1 VVVVCDVEQTQPE
14 QRPPLK
20 IEGTLRFVTRRGQDG
35 FRLIRHQVG
44 LQCDS
49 TDGRD
54 DLNRLPVFG
63 AEARAQ
69 DFVPFHDPVERIH
82 QEPAIHPP
90 LHPHGDGRVV
100 GGALRFQLRKK
111 PEPPLPET
119 HRKQVLRRLRS
130 EDIGRPVLR
139 LVVRHQHG

>member
-1 VVVVCDVEQTQPE
+1 
-14 QRPPLK
+14 
-20 IEGTLRFVTRRGQDG
+20 LRFVTRGGQDG

-44 LQCDS
+44 LQCHS
-49 TDGRD
+49 TNGRD

-69 DFVPFHDPVERIH
+69 DFMPFHDAVETIH

-90 LHPHGDGRVV
+90 LHPHGNGRVI

-119 HRKQVLRRLRS
+119 HGKQVLLRLRS
-130 EDIGRPVLR
+130 MNIGQRVLR
-139 LVVRHQHG
+139 LIVGH